1 MRQTEPGGKTV
12 AVVEA
17 KVTPEEVARLK
28 RLGLD
33 HGQVRQHLDAVN
45 RLLQDD
51 AVERVEPVFRAANEA
66 RIAQHRA
73 EGMARSGVDLADLGL
88 YLHIVLKPGTDTRE
102 AERLVDRLNASP
114 IVEIAYPAPIAALGG
129 ATQTPSFTNWQGYLG
144 PPPFGIDVAATW
156 SLDPTGGRGY
166 GVRVADTEAGWD
178 FNHEDFPRAVQ
189 YARPLS
195 ALELDPKNVDHGTA
209 VIGVIAAQENGFG
222 VTGIAPRAQVCVS
235 PPNSGNPSDTAY
247 SIYFAS
253 LWLGRGDAMIILQ
266 HCPGPESPPAGNP
279 ATGTAGYVP
288 VEFYPATGDAVRFAT
303 ARGIIVVEIA
313 GNGGVDFDND
323 LYYMLDRAYD
333 SGAIL
338 VGATKPDGTPEEF
351 SNSGSRV
358 DLNAWGD
365 GVMTLGSGSG
375 YGGQRYMIDGDAHR
389 CYWAGFGGTCSAAS
403 IVTGAVV
410 SLQGVVRNQVSASL
424 TPSQMRYLLAV
435 SGTPQAPG
443 RRVGPRPNLRQALA
457 LLFTT
462 ISPGESAPSIAP
474 EGSDTIYAPSG
485 EISAPHGPPP
495 VMQLAGM
502 RLKIYLD
509 NHYEGSYSF
518 SDDGSIEFFK
528 LDGSVERRLRFT
540 QSGSDL
546 TLFTAAGAP
555 VRGSVSD
562 TGFTVHLP
570 IGGGRTR
577 LLRGVL

>member
-1 MRQTEPGGKTV
+1 MS
-12 AVVEA
+12 
-17 KVTPEEVARLK
+17 
-28 RLGLD
+28 
-33 HGQVRQHLDAVN
+33 
-45 RLLQDD
+45 
-51 AVERVEPVFRAANEA
+51 
-66 RIAQHRA
+66 I
-73 EGMARSGVDLADLGL
+73 
-88 YLHIVLKPGTDTRE
+88 
-102 AERLVDRLNASP
+102 
-114 IVEIAYPAPIAALGG
+114 
-129 ATQTPSFTNWQGYLG
+129 
-144 PPPFGIDVAATW
+144 
-156 SLDPTGGRGY
+156 
-166 GVRVADTEAGWD
+166 
-178 FNHEDFPRAVQ
+178 
-189 YARPLS
+189 
-195 ALELDPKNVDHGTA
+195 DHGTA
-209 VIGVIAAQENGFG
+209 VIGVIAAQENDFG
-222 VTGIAPRAQVCVS
+222 VTGIAPRAQLCVS
-235 PPNSGNPSDTAY
+235 PISSLGDPSDTAY
-247 SIYFAS
+247 SIYSAS
-253 LWLGRGDAMIILQ
+253 LQLGPGDVMIILQ
-266 HCPGPESPPAGNP
+266 HFRGPESPPAGNP

-313 GNGGVDFDND
+313 GNGGVDFDNG

-338 VGATKPDGTPEEF
+338 VGAAKPDGTPEEF

-365 GVMTLGSGSG
+365 GVMTLGSGPG

-389 CYWAGFGGTCSAAS
+389 CYWAGFAGTCSAAS

-443 RRVGPRPNLRQALA
+443 RRVGPRPNLTQALA

-462 ISPGESAPSIAP
+462 ISSGESAPSIAP

-485 EISAPHGPPP
+485 EISAPNGPPPVMPNAPSGETSAPYGPPP

-546 TLFTAAGAP
+546 TLFTAPGAP

-577 LLRGVL
+577 LLRGVP